1 MRPILEAKAMSGAVT
16 WSGARVL
23 PIGRARR
30 TGRIAAISAA
40 CFFTIVTL
48 HLAHNNY
55 FPTHDPTLWTS
66 GDPPAA
72 GGRWLERS
80 LIELLH
86 LIPGA
91 QPFVLSLLTIG
102 AASFGIGQFA
112 HDLVRRG
119 WPPPRAAL
127 AAGLITVHPVMLS
140 LATSGTATCLYVLMA
155 AVLMIALDRFEA
167 IGDTQSLILLG
178 LLLALLAIGWPDAVF
193 FIIPL
198 TLLLPWAFKDIRSYS
213 AATALYVI
221 ALTPAFIALSAVAL
235 GGSLF
240 EVPFSDV
247 FAIWAAPL
255 HGAGANVI
263 MESPWL
269 ETYGGHPL
277 AALINLSALCL
288 VLMPALLTIVLR
300 FATAKRERANP
311 VTGVAALTLPPVSG
325 AIAAAYHQLAGP
337 NLIVALALGCT
348 AAWAGTTTLRRRETY
363 LFAALLAAGALAGWA
378 TPWLW
383 QTPSQTMWRAIL
395 WEH

>member
-1 MRPILEAKAMSGAVT
+1 MSSALT
-16 WSGARVL
+16 WSGTRLL

-48 HLAHNNY
+48 HLAHENY

-72 GGRWLERS
+72 GGRWFERS

-91 QPFVLSLLTIG
+91 RPFALSMLTI
-102 AASFGIGQFA
+102 AAAAFGIGQFA

-119 WPPPRAAL
+119 WEAPRAAL
-127 AAGLITVHPVMLS
+127 AAGLITVHPVTLS

-155 AVLMIALDRFEA
+155 SALLISLDRFEA

-178 LLLALLAIGWPDAVF
+178 LLLALLAISWPDAVF

-221 ALTPAFIALSAVAL
+221 ALTPAFIVLSAVAL

-240 EVPFSDV
+240 QIPFSDV
-247 FAIWAAPL
+247 LAIWSAPL

-263 MESPWL
+263 LQSPWL
-269 ETYGGHPL
+269 AEYGGHPL
-277 AALINLSALCL
+277 AALINLTALCL
-288 VLMPALLTIVLR
+288 VLIPALLVILLR
-300 FATAKRERANP
+300 FATARRERANP
-311 VTGVAALTLPPVSG
+311 VTGVAALILPPVAG

-337 NLIVALALGCT
+337 NLIVALSLGCT
-348 AAWAGTTTLRRRETY
+348 AAWAGTTTLRDRESW
-363 LFAALLAAGALAGWA
+363 LFTALLAAGALAGWA

-383 QTPSQTMWRAIL
+383 QTPSQTLWRAIL